1 MEGLILLGLA
11 ILFFML
17 LGARNSVSSRLND
30 VMTRLDVISAKL
42 SKLEQERSKKEGGTT
57 HPAAAP
63 TQPIPIPV
71 TPESKPVGIPE
82 KKPPVIKVP
91 EPLPVIPGTNPVPV
105 FTSKHG
111 PRETIA
117 TPKTPGFFER
127 NPDLEKFIGENLAN
141 KIGIGILVLGIGF
154 FVKYAIDKEW
164 IGVYGRVFIG
174 LFCGAVLIALAH
186 RLRKSFAAFSSV
198 LVGGGIAILYLTI
211 TIAFHEYHILGQTA
225 AFMVMVLITG
235 FTILL
240 SIAYD
245 RIELAILAILGGF
258 GSPFMVSTG
267 EGNYVVLFTYIL
279 ILDVGML
286 VLAYFKR
293 WQAVNIIAYLFSILL
308 FGSWLAS
315 RFDYGQPSMIA
326 GALIFATLFYLV
338 FFAMNIV
345 NNLKERT
352 KFEAAEFSILISNT
366 FLYYSAGMFI
376 LNNTEGEIYRGLFTA
391 SIGIFN
397 FIFAYLLF
405 RSKRVDRNLVFLL
418 IGLVLTFISLAAPVQ
433 LEGNYI
439 TLFWAAEAVLLLW
452 LSQQSGITLMKIG
465 SAVVMALMWISLA
478 MDWINI
484 YGYADD
490 GHLNVMLNKG
500 YITSFVALLSISG
513 FYYLLRYEASDE
525 NRIIHR
531 GRIILSIMGAVILYL
546 WNYLELNHQL
556 NVFVEPSAATVI
568 IGSYNMLFTL
578 FVFFVVGRFAPS
590 VKTNIALASLGL
602 ITVVA
607 YFARYHSDITV
618 SRDLYLAGQSS
629 FLGFGFHYLLV
640 GLLIVIAAW
649 TINKFRT
656 MTGFN
661 TSTFHLYSWF
671 FVFFFIFLAS
681 AELDHT
687 ILLTMSNGSDDVL
700 HLIAQNHKIGYPIL
714 WGVSSFILIAI
725 GLRKKRRHLRIISLT
740 LFLVTLLKLFLV
752 DIRGISEGGKIAAF
766 ISLGI
771 MLLVVSFM
779 YQRLKQFLM
788 VEEESTD
795 TANNHEPV

>member
-1 MEGLILLGLA
+1 
-11 ILFFML
+11 
-17 LGARNSVSSRLND
+17 
-30 VMTRLDVISAKL
+30 
-42 SKLEQERSKKEGGTT
+42 
-57 HPAAAP
+57 
-63 TQPIPIPV
+63 
-71 TPESKPVGIPE
+71 
-82 KKPPVIKVP
+82 
-91 EPLPVIPGTNPVPV
+91 
-105 FTSKHG
+105 
-111 PRETIA
+111 
-117 TPKTPGFFER
+117 
-127 NPDLEKFIGENLAN
+127 
-141 KIGIGILVLGIGF
+141 
-154 FVKYAIDKEW
+154 
-164 IGVYGRVFIG
+164 
-174 LFCGAVLIALAH
+174 
-186 RLRKSFAAFSSV
+186 
-198 LVGGGIAILYLTI
+198 
-211 TIAFHEYHILGQTA
+211 
-225 AFMVMVLITG
+225 MVLITG

-279 ILDVGML
+279 ILDVGMI

-308 FGSWLAS
+308 FGSWIAS
-315 RFDYGQPSMIA
+315 RFDHTQPSMTA

-352 KFEAAEFSILISNT
+352 KFGGIEFSILISNT

-376 LNNTEGEIYRGLFTA
+376 LNSADSEIYRGLFTA
-391 SIGIFN
+391 SIGVFN

-405 RSKRVDRNLVFLL
+405 KSKRVDRNLVFLL

-452 LSQQSGITLMKIG
+452 LSQQSGIRLMKFG
-465 SAVVMALMWISLA
+465 SAVVMALMWVSLA

-484 YGYADD
+484 YGHDN
-490 GHLNVMLNKG
+490 GEHLRVILNKG

-513 FYYLLRYEASDE
+513 FYYLLRFETTDE
-525 NRIIHR
+525 TKIIPR
-531 GRIILSIMGAVILYL
+531 VRLILSVVGVVIFYM

-578 FVFFVVGRFAPS
+578 LVFFFVGKFLPS
-590 VKTNIALASLGL
+590 EKANIGLAGLGL
-602 ITVVA
+602 IAAVA
-607 YFARYHSDITV
+607 YFARYHSDIIV

-640 GLLIVIAAW
+640 SLLIVIAVW
-649 TINKFRT
+649 TVYKFRT
-656 MTGFN
+656 MADFIA
-661 TSTFHLYSWF
+661 STFHLYSWF
-671 FVFFFIFLAS
+671 FVFFFLFLAS

-687 ILLTMSNGSDDVL
+687 ILLTMSNGSNDVL

-740 LFLVTLLKLFLV
+740 LFLVTLLKLFLI

-788 VEEESTD
+788 AEEESRD
-795 TANNHEPV
+795 IVNNNEKI